1 MLTANLSLALYDL
14 FFVLIKWK
22 VDISSDADRQPQFG
36 AVWPVLRSYKRYTLV
51 LTLTANLSLAL
62 YDLFS
67 ILANILIFTG
77 PNLSET
83 YRHQV
88 TKIIFQ
94 GLQFYGYA
102 DCYALAP

>member
-1 MLTANLSLALYDL
+1 M
-14 FFVLIKWK
+14 
-22 VDISSDADRQPQFG
+22 
-36 AVWPVLRSYKRYTLV
+36 
-51 LTLTANLSLAL
+51 LTANLSLAL

-88 TKIIFQ
+88 TKFICQ
-94 GLQFYGYA
+94 GLKFNGYA
-102 DCYALAP
+102 DCFASASERYPLKVLSSEMDPAEIRLI

>member
-1 MLTANLSLALYDL
+1 M
-14 FFVLIKWK
+14 
-22 VDISSDADRQPQFG
+22 
-36 AVWPVLRSYKRYTLV
+36 
-51 LTLTANLSLAL
+51 LTANLSLAL

-88 TKIIFQ
+88 SKFIFK
-94 GLQFYGYA
+94 
-102 DCYALAP
+102 

>member
-1 MLTANLSLALYDL
+1 M
-14 FFVLIKWK
+14 
-22 VDISSDADRQPQFG
+22 
-36 AVWPVLRSYKRYTLV
+36 
-51 LTLTANLSLAL
+51 LTANLSLAL

-88 TKIIFQ
+88 TKFIFQ
-94 GLQFYGYA
+94 GLKFNGYA
-102 DCYALAP
+102 DCYASAP